1 MPSIPATQT
10 VTVTLTD
17 KQYAWR
23 LLLCRDGL
31 GVTRVALD
39 GKIKTLPIT
48 HDELD
53 RWLPSVWLREAWNTT
68 IPTRLDKAW
77 LRMQRLWDE
86 VVCDD
91 EP

>member
-10 VTVTLTD
+10 ETVTLTD

-31 GVTRVALD
+31 GVTRVAPD

-53 RWLPSVWLREAWNTT
+53 
-68 IPTRLDKAW
+68 
-77 LRMQRLWDE
+77 
-86 VVCDD
+86 C
-91 EP
+91 